1 MVTAKLLN
9 YTFVRRSESSMQIA
23 PPKGDDDV
31 AVPCLKE
38 KGRHEAASQP
48 TRQQPSC
55 NNPISVLDS
64 GEILPLSL
72 PPAHNT
78 PHFTADPSL
87 PAADFTRLPRARS
100 LSHFI
105 KLRRSFF
112 TTSILQNSVQRLQR
126 FQPCF
131 VEEKEK
137 HILSANDQRYVSD
150 SRENEV
156 GHRYF
161 MDETCGWHDR
171 QRAQHPFTLLPSLC
185 SFWEFYFG

>member
-48 TRQQPSC
+48 ASQPASSLHAIIRFQYWTRGKFFPS
-55 NNPISVLDS
+55 
-64 GEILPLSL
+64 LSL
-72 PPAHNT
+72 PRTILHIL
-78 PHFTADPSL
+78 L
-87 PAADFTRLPRARS
+87 PIRHCPLPILRARRACAPP

-112 TTSILQNSVQRLQR
+112 TISILQKSVQRHRRLK
-126 FQPCF
+126 PC
-131 VEEKEK
+131 
-137 HILSANDQRYVSD
+137 
-150 SRENEV
+150 
-156 GHRYF
+156 
-161 MDETCGWHDR
+161 
-171 QRAQHPFTLLPSLC
+171 
-185 SFWEFYFG
+185 

>member
-1 MVTAKLLN
+1 MFERERA
-9 YTFVRRSESSMQIA
+9 SM
-23 PPKGDDDV
+23 
-31 AVPCLKE
+31 
-38 KGRHEAASQP
+38 
-48 TRQQPSC
+48 RQLSC

-64 GEILPLSL
+64 GEIFPLSRTILHILL
-72 PPAHNT
+72 PIRHCP
-78 PHFTADPSL
+78 L
-87 PAADFTRLPRARS
+87 PILRP